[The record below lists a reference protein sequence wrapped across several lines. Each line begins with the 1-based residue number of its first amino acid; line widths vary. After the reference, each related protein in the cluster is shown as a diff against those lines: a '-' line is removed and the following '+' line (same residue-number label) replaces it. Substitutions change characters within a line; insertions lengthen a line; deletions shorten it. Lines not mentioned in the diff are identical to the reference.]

1 MQLPALGG
9 CSELHV
15 GLEPAANSGVTRTAR
30 GVQRSSDMTD
40 QDLPFNPESIARL
53 ISTEPSPRPEGPAYA
68 QLGCWGLSYLSSTLS
83 INGQTRLVGREL
95 ESIRLLHA
103 IDDVARGDKAVIVTM
118 SGVPGAGKTRLIE
131 DSTALAQVAGFEGRV
146 YQVAAVAGDAP
157 NAVIAR
163 LVAARF
169 GLERKSSSLKRRYLL
184 QRVGE
189 LLGDE
194 RVEDVCYFLGDL
206 VGVAFEPT
214 PLTRALT
221 QHPFQAEMALQSV
234 LCELFA
240 ADAASAP
247 LCLVV
252 EDLQNIDQSSLSIL
266 LALSDDLRE
275 GTLLVCSGSAE
286 FFKRHEHFGE
296 TSAADHEHIE
306 LGPLDPSDVRNL
318 LRQLVGPCQSRPE
331 ELEHYVVSAGLGN
344 PGLIHELVR
353 ELWAYGAL
361 RESGDG
367 TGCTFIPSQLPEVES
382 SPRLK
387 VAPDVQRSSLPGLHL
402 ALLEA
407 SAHAGSVCWLALSRT
422 LLAVHSPELAFME
435 ESAVNAALAE
445 LEAEGHILRL
455 PESSLLGESE
465 FLFRDPEAR
474 QQLSAQ
480 LSPSKR
486 RALSRATADWLTQ
499 REAMV
504 CDVVDLLITMAHH
517 LAASGSSYRA
527 ALCYLRAADDLR
539 AEGAMTRA
547 AGCYQHAFSELGEQD
562 NVRRVDALHDYGTL
576 LVELGHPS
584 QARAAFGEMAELGR
598 RLGLHGKLGAALNR
612 LGRIQRDAG
621 ELSSAMQTLEQA
633 LLAFEQGRD
642 GRGIASTTDDLG
654 KVLWLAGDRARA
666 VGLLKQAFDMRKRAG
681 DERSLAVSLSNLA
694 VVWNEQGHTK
704 TSERALCIASEI
716 GERRHDARARCDALL
731 VSGRLA
737 TRCNERERARQAFRD
752 ALQLAY
758 TAKDPLRCARSTI
771 LLGVAE
777 LRCHD
782 FARAEELL
790 TRGGQLARDVEAW
803 LDLAE
808 GKRALAKQRLKT
820 GQLAEARSE
829 ISAALRLARRAR
841 CPAQLASTLRT
852 LAEIVAASE
861 DPAAE
866 ARAIAY
872 YTRGIELSKQLGDEH
887 ELAKGYRAL
896 SRFARRYDNLE
907 IRRQSE
913 LLRDLSDELFER
925 HSAPHAA

>member
-1 MQLPALGG
+1 
-9 CSELHV
+9 
-15 GLEPAANSGVTRTAR
+15 
-30 GVQRSSDMTD
+30 MTD

-53 ISTEPSPRPEGPAYA
+53 ISTEPSPKPEVLAYT

-95 ESIRLLHA
+95 ESIRILHA
-103 IDDVARGDKAVIVTM
+103 IDDVARGDKAVIVTV

-131 DSTALAQVAGFEGRV
+131 DSMALAQVAGFEGRV
-146 YQVAAVAGDAP
+146 YQVAAKAGDAP
-157 NAVIAR
+157 SATIAR
-163 LVAARF
+163 LVTARF
-169 GLERKSSSLKRRYLL
+169 GLERKSSSSKRRTLL
-184 QRVGE
+184 ERVGE

-214 PLTRALT
+214 PLARALS
-221 QHPFQAEMALQSV
+221 QHPFQAEMTLQSV
-234 LCELFA
+234 LCELLA
-240 ADAASAP
+240 ADAARSP
-247 LCLVV
+247 LCLVL
-252 EDLQNIDQSSLSIL
+252 EDLQHIDQSSLGIL
-266 LALSDDLRE
+266 LALTDELRE
-275 GTLLVCSGSAE
+275 GTLLVCSGGPE

-296 TSAADHEHIE
+296 TAAAEHEHVE
-306 LGPLDPSDVRNL
+306 LGPVDAGDVRNL
-318 LRQLVGPCQSRPE
+318 LRQLVGPCQSRAE
-331 ELEHYVVSAGLGN
+331 ELEQYVVSTGLGN

-367 TGCTFIPSQLPEVES
+367 GGCTFIPSQLPDVES
-382 SPRLK
+382 SARLK
-387 VAPDVQRSSLPGLHL
+387 VAPDVRRSSLPGLHL

-407 SAHAGSVCWLALSRT
+407 SAHVGSVCWLELSRV
-422 LLAVHSPELAFME
+422 LLGVHSPELSGVGAA
-435 ESAVNAALAE
+435 AVAAALGE
-445 LEAEGHILRL
+445 LEADGHILRL

-465 FLFRDPEAR
+465 FLFRDAEAR
-474 QQLSAQ
+474 KQLSAQ
-480 LSPSKR
+480 LSPGKR

-499 REAMV
+499 REAAV

-539 AEGAMTRA
+539 AEGAVTQA
-547 AGCYQHAFSELGEQD
+547 AACYEHAFSELGEQD

-576 LVELGHPS
+576 LVELGYPG

-598 RLGLHGKLGAALNR
+598 RLGLYGKIGAALDR

-621 ELSSAMQTLEQA
+621 ELVLAARTLEQA
-633 LLAFEQGRD
+633 LVAFEQGRD

-666 VGLLKQAFDMRKRAG
+666 IVLLKQAFDMRKRAG

-694 VVWNEQGHTK
+694 LVWNEQGRTD
-704 TSERALCIASEI
+704 TSERALGIVSEI
-716 GERRHDARARCDALL
+716 CERRHDARAHCDALL

-782 FARAEELL
+782 LTRAEELL
-790 TRGGQLARDVEAW
+790 TRGGKLAQDVEAW

-820 GQLAEARSE
+820 GRLTEARSE
-829 ISAALRLARRAR
+829 ICAALRLARRAG
-841 CPAQLASTLRT
+841 CPSQLASTLRT
-852 LAEIVAASE
+852 LAEVVSASE
-861 DPAAE
+861 DPASE

-872 YTRGIELSKQLGDEH
+872 YTKGIELSKRLGDEH

-907 IRRQSE
+907 IRQQSE
-913 LLRDLSDELFER
+913 LLRNLSDEIFKR
-925 HSAPHAA
+925 HAALHAA